1 MNRLREGVYIALVT
15 PFNEDESIDF
25 RSLEKLLNHMN
36 KNGVDGLFVNGTTA
50 EFPHLNF
57 TERIDLA
64 KFIAKRFNGSIIVN
78 VSDTSTDKVLKN
90 IKCLKKINEI
100 SAVSSLIPHFY
111 ELNQSQ
117 ILNFYTEIIRNSYFP
132 VFVYNNPGITNRII
146 ENETMKEI
154 LKFKN
159 MIGIKDSSKD
169 FDWYKSIRSYINGK
183 IYLSG
188 GDGEILNYLKNGS
201 IGTVSTI
208 GNVIPGTVKKLYDS
222 YKANDFEEA
231 EILQKHIKAIRRISK
246 NYSNVSGI
254 KGLLECIGFTK
265 KYMRAPL
272 TSISRK
278 NINNLKEKIEK
289 KLIQEIIDDSL

>member
-1 MNRLREGVYIALVT
+1 MNKLREGVYIALIT
-15 PFNEDESIDF
+15 PFNEDESVDF
-25 RSLEKLLNHMN
+25 ESLEKLLTYMN
-36 KNGVDGLFVNGTTA
+36 KNEVDGLFVNGTA
-50 EFPHLNF
+50 GEFPHLNF
-57 TERIDLA
+57 TERIELA
-64 KFIAKRFNGSIIVN
+64 KFIAKRFSGSIIVN
-78 VSDTSTDKVLKN
+78 VSDASTDKVLRN

-100 SAVSSLIPHFY
+100 SAVSALIPHFY
-111 ELNQSQ
+111 KLNQSQ

-132 VFVYNNPGITNRII
+132 VFVYNNPGITNVII
-146 ENETMKEI
+146 EIETMKEI
-154 LKFKN
+154 LKFEN
-159 MIGIKDSSKD
+159 MVGIKDSSKD
-169 FDWYKSIRSYINGK
+169 LFWYKSIRSYVSRK
-183 IYLSG
+183 VYLSG

-201 IGTVSTI
+201 NGTVSTI

-222 YKANDFEEA
+222 YRADDLEKAET
-231 EILQKHIKAIRRISK
+231 LQNYTKAVRKISK